1 MLACFFFHWGSVVR
15 VESSNYIGLEA
26 AAAAEAFNKLALNTQ
41 IENVKAKR
49 VQLAH

>member
-1 MLACFFFHWGSVVR
+1 M
-15 VESSNYIGLEA
+15 GL
-26 AAAAEAFNKLALNTQ
+26 AAAEAFNKLALNTQ